1 MLHPSYT
8 DLMRMINS
16 EAEGDSPTVNSR
28 YSVVLATAKRARQLI
43 SGGSAYVDNRGKKPL
58 SIAVEEVNK
67 GYVTIEPETGEPE
80 AEGVLASD
88 VDDTMDMEE
97 KE

>member
-1 MLHPSYT
+1 
-8 DLMRMINS
+8 
-16 EAEGDSPTVNSR
+16 
-28 YSVVLATAKRARQLI
+28 
-43 SGGSAYVDNRGKKPL
+43 
-58 SIAVEEVNK
+58 VEEVNK